1 MDIVSNEK
9 VNFNSLEQNIYK
21 KMMELGRKLIQD
33 ELRII
38 DKLILDNRDS
48 DLFKPKD
55 FQPTTIKSRLGEI
68 PIARRRYKM
77 KINGTIKYVYLLDE
91 LLEINEFGE
100 YSQSVVEMITRE
112 ITKKSYRETAKT
124 ISEDTDSYISY
135 TAVRNIVLALG
146 KKIKKLEEEKI
157 KLYEQ
162 GKIEGSKEAQYVFCE
177 HDGIYVKK
185 QKSKKQKGKKKFRV
199 KHFKN
204 KKNKKNKKRKRNG
217 IELKIAVIHEGKE
230 PRYTN
235 DYKLKNKI
243 IIGTASKA
251 SQLKKIEDATIGIT
265 YKEHKIRN
273 VVINGDGADWTG
285 SIVEGAKELFQLDMA
300 HIQKKIY
307 MAVSDE
313 EYLKKMQEI
322 VYTEKAQDIFSLI
335 FNYKVE
341 LETDNKIAELEK
353 VIELEKYL
361 KNNQGGILRYQYRL
375 GYKEEEL
382 EEYRETLPSLGSEE
396 SQMYSVCR
404 DRMKKNRTSWSIE
417 GAEAMLKVIMNKM
430 NGTLTEVITSEAK
443 EKIIEE
449 LSQRIAEPVK
459 VKKVKYNELIYA
471 GKYKIVD
478 NFVGGSKKF
487 IIDLL
492 KGKKSSELMLIN

>member
-1 MDIVSNEK
+1 MNIVSNEK
-9 VNFNSLEQNIYK
+9 VNFNSLEENTYK
-21 KMMELGRKLIQD
+21 NMMKLGRKIIQD
-33 ELRII
+33 ELRMI
-38 DKLILDNRDS
+38 DKLIKDYRDKE
-48 DLFKPKD
+48 LFKPKD
-55 FQPTTIKSRLGEI
+55 FQTTTIKTKLGEI
-68 PIARRRYKM
+68 PVARRRYKM
-77 KINGTIKYVYLLDE
+77 VINGTTKYVYLLDE
-91 LLEINEFGE
+91 LLEISEFGE
-100 YSQSVVEMITRE
+100 YSQSVVEMIARE

-146 KKIKKLEEEKI
+146 NKIKKLEEEKI

-185 QKSKKQKGKKKFRV
+185 QKSKKHKGKKKFKV
-199 KHFKN
+199 KHFK
-204 KKNKKNKKRKRNG
+204 KKKGKKKRNG

-251 SQLKKIEDATIGIT
+251 SQLKRIEDATIGTT
-265 YKEHKIRN
+265 YKEHEIKN

-322 VYTEKAQDIFSLI
+322 VYTEQAEDIFSLI
-335 FNYKVE
+335 YNYKVE
-341 LETDNKIAELEK
+341 LETDSKIAELEK
-353 VIELEKYL
+353 VTELDEYL
-361 KNNQGGILRYQYRL
+361 RNNQEGLLRYQYKL
-375 GYKEEEL
+375 GYKEEQL
-382 EEYRETLPSLGSEE
+382 EEYKESLPSLGSEE
-396 SQMYSVCR
+396 SQMYCVCR
-404 DRMKKNRTSWSIE
+404 DRMKKNRTSWCLE
-417 GAEAMLKVIMNKM
+417 GAEAMLKVIMNQM
-430 NGTLTEVITSEAK
+430 NGTLKEVITNRAK
-443 EKIIEE
+443 EKILEE
-449 LSQRIAEPVK
+449 LSERIPEPPK
-459 VKKVKYNELIYA
+459 VRKIKYNEIIYA
-471 GKYKIVD
+471 GKYKIAD
-478 NFVGGSKKF
+478 NFVGGTKKF
-487 IIDLL
+487 IID
-492 KGKKSSELMLIN
+492 

>member
-1 MDIVSNEK
+1 MKMISNEK

-33 ELRII
+33 ELRMI

-55 FQPTTIKSRLGEI
+55 FQSTTIKSKLGEI

-77 KINGTIKYVYLLDE
+77 VINGTTKYVYLLDE

-100 YSQSVVEMITRE
+100 YSQSVVEMIARE

-185 QKSKKQKGKKKFRV
+185 QKAKKQQGKKKFKV
-199 KHFKN
+199 KNFKKK
-204 KKNKKNKKRKRNG
+204 KKNKKKKRNG

-251 SQLKKIEDATIGIT
+251 SQLKKIEDATIGTT
-265 YKEHKIRN
+265 YKEHKIKN

-322 VYTEKAQDIFSLI
+322 VYTENAQDIFSLI

-353 VIELEKYL
+353 VT
-361 KNNQGGILRYQYRL
+361 
-375 GYKEEEL
+375 EL
-382 EEYRETLPSLGSEE
+382 EEYLRNNQDG
-396 SQMYSVCR
+396 
-404 DRMKKNRTSWSIE
+404 
-417 GAEAMLKVIMNKM
+417 
-430 NGTLTEVITSEAK
+430 
-443 EKIIEE
+443 
-449 LSQRIAEPVK
+449 
-459 VKKVKYNELIYA
+459 
-471 GKYKIVD
+471 
-478 NFVGGSKKF
+478 
-487 IIDLL
+487 LL
-492 KGKKSSELMLIN
+492 RY